1 MAGLMISNQRF
12 VDVFV
17 IEGGGFPAC
26 QGSSPESLRAISPVS
41 EWKDLQILKR
51 RSVQQ
56 CGDVSPFSQNNI
68 VITVPQKA
76 K

>member
-41 EWKDLQILKR
+41 E
-51 RSVQQ
+51 
-56 CGDVSPFSQNNI
+56 
-68 VITVPQKA
+68 
-76 K
+76 